1 MGHNPGKPLVGK
13 TAPSYFAATGLSLLR
28 NRNRVNRT
36 LPPEPKARSLGKVRT
51 ENSSNTRTVTVTVAG
66 SEPVVLH
73 LDSTGAATLR
83 LEVTVT
89 PPNVTG
95 YTFTE
100 PPR

>member
-1 MGHNPGKPLVGK
+1 M
-13 TAPSYFAATGLSLLR
+13 
-28 NRNRVNRT
+28 
-36 LPPEPKARSLGKVRT
+36 T